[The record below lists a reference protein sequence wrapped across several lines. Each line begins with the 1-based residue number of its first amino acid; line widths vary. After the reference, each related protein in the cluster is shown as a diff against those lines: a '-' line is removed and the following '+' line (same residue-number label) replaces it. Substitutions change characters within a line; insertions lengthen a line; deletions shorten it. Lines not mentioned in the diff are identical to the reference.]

1 MDKVNDHQAVSSR
14 SQPAGPED
22 QARSAVFS
30 GAVLI
35 MGASGL
41 IAQLLLLRELLITFL
56 NNELTIGIILAN
68 WLILEAAGSWLGR
81 FIERARKKL
90 LLFVTVTGVFSLC
103 LPVAVYFARTLKGIA
118 GSGPGEGMGLHQ
130 IFLASFLILLPVCL
144 THGALFTFACRLM
157 TGPSRRGAVGIGKV
171 YFLETV
177 GTLAGGLIFTYL
189 MITLMNSIETAF
201 AVMLVNIILCLLL
214 LHYSPKT
221 VNGFADL
228 KKAIRLPRCIAMGV
242 SFLLLTVA
250 ALVLFELLASQI
262 HWFSIRKQW
271 QGQEVIHYQN
281 SVYGN
286 ITVIEREGEYTFFSN
301 GIPAITAPTPDVI
314 LVEEFAH
321 LPLLFHPRP
330 ERILVISGGAGGV
343 INELLKHPVKRIDY
357 VELDPLILKLVRKF
371 PTQLTEAEL
380 TDPRVR
386 VHHRDGRLFLQE
398 TSGPYDVVLIGL
410 SNPQDLQLNRFFTR
424 QFFSL
429 AGMKLEKAGVVA
441 LTLPGSLTYVGNELK
456 NLNGCVL
463 NALRNV
469 FSNVRVIPADGYNL
483 VLASPLLDLSSCNAG
498 CLQEKYAE
506 AALTTRYLNPFHIAY
521 RLDPRWS
528 KWFSDSMSG
537 ATGKSNEDFT
547 PLGVFFS
554 LSHWNAQFA
563 PGLQKILAQ
572 GGRVNMVFLVG
583 VVGLVIIGLTFTVKR
598 SREPSRVSIP
608 FAIATTGLAGMI
620 LELAL
625 MFTFQALYG
634 VIFYWI
640 SLLIIAFTAGTAIGS
655 LAMTRYMERIRSN
668 VVCFLW
674 IEASLVV
681 FSIVVPLIFLG
692 LVSYLERPGLTVMIR
707 ILFLILSLL
716 TGLFVGLEFPL
727 AGKIYLGSSRDV
739 GGTAG
744 LLYGADLIG
753 GWAGGITGGVV
764 LLPVIGLGKTC
775 FFLSILKLASFVIVL
790 AGGQESPERGN
801 SDW

>member
-1 MDKVNDHQAVSSR
+1 
-14 SQPAGPED
+14 
-22 QARSAVFS
+22 
-30 GAVLI
+30 

-56 NNELTIGIILAN
+56 SNELTIGIILAN

-103 LPVAVYFARTLKGIA
+103 LPVAVYFARTWKGVA

-130 IFLASFLILLPVCL
+130 IFLASFLILLPLCL

-157 TGPSRRGAVGIGKV
+157 TGPSRRDAAGIGKV
-171 YFLETV
+171 YFLEAV
-177 GTLAGGLIFTYL
+177 GTLVGGLIFTYL
-189 MITLMNSIETAF
+189 MITLMNSIEA
-201 AVMLVNIILCLLL
+201 ALVVMLVNIVFCLLL
-214 LHYSPKT
+214 LHHSQKT
-221 VNGFADL
+221 VNGFGDL
-228 KKAIRLPRCIAMGV
+228 KRAIRLPRSITMGV
-242 SFLLLTVA
+242 SFLLLTIT
-250 ALVLFELLASQI
+250 ALVLFELLAPRI
-262 HWFSIRKQW
+262 HWLSIRKQW

-286 ITVIEREGEYTFFSN
+286 TAVIEREGEYTFFSN
-301 GIPAITAPTPDVI
+301 GIPAITAPTPDVV

-321 LPLLFHPRP
+321 LPLLLHPRP
-330 ERILVISGGAGGV
+330 EKILVISGGAGGV
-343 INELLKHPVKRIDY
+343 INELLKHPVERIDY
-357 VELDPLILKLVRKF
+357 VELDPLILKLIRKF
-371 PTQLTEAEL
+371 PTELTEAEL

-386 VHHRDGRLFLQE
+386 VHHRDGRLFLKE
-398 TSGPYDVVLIGL
+398 TSDLYDVVLIGL

-429 AGMKLEKAGVVA
+429 AGMKLEKTGVVA
-441 LTLPGSLTYVGNELK
+441 LTLPGSLTYVGKELK
-456 NLNGCVL
+456 DLNACIL

-483 VLASPLLDLSSCNAG
+483 VLASPLLDLSSCNTG
-498 CLQEKYAE
+498 CLQERYAE
-506 AALTTRYLNPFHIAY
+506 AALTTRYLNPFHIGY

-537 ATGKSNEDFT
+537 ATDKRNEDFT

-554 LSHWNAQFA
+554 LTHWNAQFA
-563 PGLQKILAQ
+563 PGLQKILTY
-572 GGRVNMVFLVG
+572 GGKINLAFLVG
-583 VVGLVIIGLTFTVKR
+583 MVGLLIIGFTFLVKR
-598 SREPSRVSIP
+598 SREPSSVSIP
-608 FAIATTGLAGMI
+608 LAIATTGMAGMI

-625 MFTFQALYG
+625 IFTFQALYG
-634 VIFYWI
+634 VVFYWI
-640 SLLIIAFTAGTAIGS
+640 GLLITAFMVGTAIGS

-668 VVCFLW
+668 VICFLW

-707 ILFLILSLL
+707 ILFLILSMLAGLL
-716 TGLFVGLEFPL
+716 IGLEFPL
-727 AGKIYLGSSRDV
+727 AGKIFLGLSRDV

-744 LLYGADLIG
+744 LLYGADLVG
-753 GWAGGITGGVV
+753 GWAGGIVGSVV
-764 LLPVIGLGKTC
+764 LLPVIGLVETC
-775 FFLSILKLASFVIVL
+775 LFLGILKLASFAVVVAGDRKVQREETVI
-790 AGGQESPERGN
+790 G
-801 SDW
+801 D